1 MRTLQVSARRE
12 SNLVLV
18 GVVALLVA
26 VGAMAIDHV
35 VGTDR
40 ADDQGLVD
48 PAMFAIS
55 VGLSLAVAAL
65 RFGWLVP
72 RETSR
77 GPERAARSGLVCS
90 VVSVIPGIA
99 FLWVGFPF
107 VVAGAGLALGLEGRG
122 SRRRFESRAA
132 VVIGGLVLVVGAA
145 AYVVAALR

>member
-1 MRTLQVSARRE
+1 MEGVPTRRE
-12 SNLVLV
+12 RNAVLV
-18 GVVALLVA
+18 GLVALLVA
-26 VGAMAIDHV
+26 IGAMAIDHL

-40 ADDQGLVD
+40 TDEEGLVD

-55 VGLSLAVAAL
+55 VGLSLAVAAFL
-65 RFGWLVP
+65 FGWLVP

-99 FLWVGFPF
+99 LLWVGFPF

-122 SRRRFESRAA
+122 SGRRFESRAA
-132 VVIGGLVLVVGAA
+132 MAIGGLVLVLGAA
-145 AYVVAALR
+145 AYVVAAVS